1 MKNLH
6 DIKYLLN
13 FASVIKKQTLMTI
26 KHTAMKKYKKY
37 KVYTYRSKRGCEA
50 YVKTHSIEEALEL
63 ARKAGETIELTDLKR
78 IL

>member
-1 MKNLH
+1 
-6 DIKYLLN
+6 
-13 FASVIKKQTLMTI
+13 
-26 KHTAMKKYKKY
+26 MKKYKKY

-50 YVKTHSIEEALEL
+50 YIKTHSIEEALEL